1 MDSLS
6 DVPVMTHLLA
16 DLRFARRR
24 LARRPGVLATAVAA
38 LVLGMSATTA
48 MFSVVDA
55 VLLEKLPWRE
65 SDRLVSIRLARPEW
79 RGVPALAP
87 MWDQG
92 SLSWPEFQDL
102 QQSSQLLEAV
112 GIYSSRRPVLRN
124 GEAEVVPALLASAS
138 FLPMLGVT
146 AARGRVFEPA
156 DDAPGAASLVITHEA
171 WQRRFGGDP
180 RIVGTRVE
188 VDDRPRE
195 IVGVLAPGF
204 SFGTDH
210 PEILL
215 PMGDIVHPSG
225 RARDN
230 HSYDAIARLR
240 SDVTID
246 AARAEAG
253 PIVRAGGDPAKLDVR
268 LDPLLDAQVGDTR
281 RPLLILLTGAGLL
294 LLIACTNVA
303 GLLLGELPD
312 RRHEIA
318 VRQSLGASTRR
329 ILRQLFVEGLVLSA
343 ISAGLAV
350 IGAMWMTRWLVA
362 LVPASLPRAESI
374 GIDSRVFLFALALAV
389 LTAVIFAIAP
399 ALLLNRT
406 SRSESLAHSSRYR
419 RMRSSGL
426 QNVLTVSQVALAIV
440 LVTGAALL
448 VETVRRL
455 NREPIGF
462 DPGGVAIVSLRTPPA
477 KFPTREAR
485 LLAVESIERRLS
497 TLAGVSVV
505 GSLSDTPFGGG
516 FSTNGIQFKDRAWTP
531 DASAQ
536 QYVVTPGLLAALRI
550 PLISGR
556 WFDDRD
562 RPGAEPV
569 AVVSAEFS
577 RRFLQGS
584 ALGQRFE
591 IDDVWWTIVGIVGN
605 TRHRDFRDRNLTS
618 VYVPA
623 AQHPTVVPTSIA
635 LQITR
640 PLDDLATDIRQLSG
654 DAAPGVVVS
663 STIAMT
669 DLLGRSVATERYRA
683 VLATV
688 FGAVALVLAIIGVY
702 GALTRRINDQRPE
715 IGVRLALGARPA
727 DVARLV
733 TLQGGRLLLLAAAIG
748 LPAAFVVSRLA
759 AALLYG
765 VSPTSPVILLVI
777 AATVLLVA
785 IAAIALPARRAS
797 RTDPTIVLRV

>member
-1 MDSLS
+1 
-6 DVPVMTHLLA
+6 
-16 DLRFARRR
+16 
-24 LARRPGVLATAVAA
+24 
-38 LVLGMSATTA
+38 
-48 MFSVVDA
+48 
-55 VLLEKLPWRE
+55 
-65 SDRLVSIRLARPEW
+65 
-79 RGVPALAP
+79 
-87 MWDQG
+87 
-92 SLSWPEFQDL
+92 
-102 QQSSQLLEAV
+102 
-112 GIYSSRRPVLRN
+112 
-124 GEAEVVPALLASAS
+124 
-138 FLPMLGVT
+138 
-146 AARGRVFEPA
+146 
-156 DDAPGAASLVITHEA
+156 VI
-171 WQRRFGGDP
+171 
-180 RIVGTRVE
+180 
-188 VDDRPRE
+188 
-195 IVGVLAPGF
+195 
-204 SFGTDH
+204 
-210 PEILL
+210 
-215 PMGDIVHPSG
+215 
-225 RARDN
+225 
-230 HSYDAIARLR
+230 
-240 SDVTID
+240 
-246 AARAEAG
+246 
-253 PIVRAGGDPAKLDVR
+253 

-281 RPLLILLTGAGLL
+281 KPLLILLAGAGLL

-329 ILRQLFVEGLVLSA
+329 ILRQLFVEGLVLSV
-343 ISAGLAV
+343 ISAGLAA

-374 GIDSRVFLFALALAV
+374 GIDGRVFLFALALAV
-389 LTAVIFAIAP
+389 LTAVIFAVAP

-406 SRSESLAHSSRYR
+406 SRSESLSHSPRHR
-419 RMRSSGL
+419 QVRSSGL
-426 QNVLTVSQVALAIV
+426 QNALTVSQVALAIV

-455 NREPIGF
+455 SHEPIGF
-462 DPGGVAIVSLRTPPA
+462 DPGGVAIVSLRTPST

-485 LLAVESIERRLS
+485 LQAVESIERRLS
-497 TLAGVSVV
+497 TLAGVSAV

-536 QYVVTPGLLAALRI
+536 QYVVTPGALSALRI

-556 WFDDRD
+556 WFDGRD
-562 RPGAEPV
+562 RPGTEPV

-584 ALGQRFE
+584 AIGQRFE
-591 IDDVWWTIVGIVGN
+591 ADDVWWTIVGVVGN

-618 VYVPA
+618 IYLPA

-640 PLDDLATDIRQLSG
+640 PLGDLATDIRQLSG

-663 STIAMT
+663 STSAMA

-688 FGAVALVLAIIGVY
+688 FGAVALALATIGVY

-733 TLQGGRLLLLAAAIG
+733 TLQGGRLLLLAALIG
-748 LPAAFVVSRLA
+748 LPCAFVVSRLA

-785 IAAIALPARRAS
+785 IVSIAVPARRAS